1 MRPGGAT
8 VTKRGT
14 RAFFV
19 VSTLLSAL
27 IFVALTIDSHRK
39 FPGLTNA
46 AAIDASVIAGKNV
59 WHRNNCIN
67 CHTLLGEG
75 AYYAPDLTQIAT
87 QRGAAYLREFL
98 KDPSRFYSE
107 ARDRRLMPT
116 LALSDA
122 DITALIAFLGWVSK
136 IDTQGWP
143 PRPILVKGSA
153 VPGANVG
160 APAASAAS
168 SDPIELGRVAFSST
182 PPGCSAC
189 HSIAPGVNIVGPT
202 LAGIAAT
209 AAGRVREAAY
219 HGQAK
224 DAAGYIRESILDP
237 NAHVLTGP
245 TFSAGGRSL
254 MPSDYGQTLKP
265 EQVDQ
270 IVAYL
275 LTLK

>member
-1 MRPGGAT
+1 M
-8 VTKRGT
+8 TKRGA

-19 VSTLLSAL
+19 GSTLVSAL

-39 FPGLTNA
+39 IPALTNA
-46 AAIDASVIAGKNV
+46 SAIDATVVAGKDV
-59 WHRNNCIN
+59 WHRHNCIN

-75 AYYAPDLTQIAT
+75 AYYAPDLTQITA

-107 ARDRRLMPT
+107 ERDGRLMPT
-116 LALSDA
+116 LNLSDEE
-122 DITALIAFLGWVSK
+122 ITAVVAFLGWISK
-136 IDTQGWP
+136 INTQGWP

-160 APAASAAS
+160 APPPTPAS
-168 SDPIELGRVAFSST
+168 SDPVELGRAAFNAM

-202 LAGIAAT
+202 MAGIATT
-209 AAGRVREAAY
+209 AAERLRAPEY
-219 HGQAK
+219 RGQAK
-224 DAAGYIRESILDP
+224 DPAGYIRESIVDP

-245 TFSAGGRSL
+245 TYAVEGRSL
-254 MPSDYGQTLKP
+254 MPSDYAQSLKP

-275 LTLK
+275 LTLQ

>member
-1 MRPGGAT
+1 MTTRSA
-8 VTKRGT
+8 

-27 IFVALTIDSHRK
+27 LFLALTIDSHRK
-39 FPGLTNA
+39 IPALTNA
-46 AAIDASVIAGKNV
+46 ASIDATVIAGKNV

-75 AYYAPDLTQIAT
+75 AYYAPDLTQITT

-107 ARDRRLMPT
+107 ERDRRLMPT
-116 LALSDA
+116 LPLSDN
-122 DITALIAFLGWVSK
+122 DITAVIAFLGWISK

-153 VPGANVG
+153 VPGANLG
-160 APAASAAS
+160 APPATAAS
-168 SDPIELGRVAFSST
+168 SDPVELGRVAFSST

-189 HSIAPGVNIVGPT
+189 HSISPGVNIVGPT
-202 LAGIAAT
+202 LAGIGTT
-209 AAGRVREAAY
+209 AAARIRAGDY
-219 HGQAK
+219 HGHAK
-224 DAAGYIRESILDP
+224 DAVSYIRESIVDP
-237 NAHVLTGP
+237 NAHVLAGP

-254 MPSDYGQTLKP
+254 MPSDYAQTLKP

>member
-1 MRPGGAT
+1 M
-8 VTKRGT
+8 TKRAA

-19 VSTLLSAL
+19 LSTLISAL
-27 IFVALTIDSHRK
+27 VFLALTVDSHRK
-39 FPGLTNA
+39 IPALTNA
-46 AAIDASVIAGKNV
+46 AAIDATVIAGKDV
-59 WHRNNCIN
+59 WHRQNCIN

-75 AYYAPDLTQIAT
+75 AYYAPDLTQITA

-107 ARDRRLMPT
+107 ERDGRLMPT
-116 LALSDA
+116 LPLTDQ
-122 DITALIAFLGWVSK
+122 DITAVIAFLGWVSK

-143 PRPILVKGSA
+143 PRPILVKGAA
-153 VPGANVG
+153 VPGMLVG
-160 APAASAAS
+160 APAPTAAS
-168 SDPIELGRVAFSST
+168 SDPIELGRTTFNAT
-182 PPGCSAC
+182 PPACAAC
-189 HSIAPGVNIVGPT
+189 HSVVPDVNIVGPS

-209 AAGRVREAAY
+209 AAARVRSADY

-224 DAAGYIRESILDP
+224 DAAGYIRESILTP
-237 NAHVLTGP
+237 NAFVLTGP
-245 TFSAGGRSL
+245 TYSAGGHSL
-254 MPSDYGQTLKP
+254 MPGDYAQNLKP